1 MLYCTYK
8 QYQTAG
14 GTLDEA
20 AFDTLCARASRL
32 IDRHTFGRAGSH
44 AKVCTDCAEALAM
57 ACASIVQ
64 SLERAEAAR
73 AATGYA
79 PGVTSVNNDGFAV
92 TFSEGHFP
100 SGLQRKRRASS
111 PTRWAATPTACCIG
125 GVSEMQCSVTVVNL
139 IHDTATETDRLV
151 CHVIP
156 GCSWREKQDTSGG
169 DPQRTVHVR
178 LPPAA
183 GYLPYFQWAKLPPG
197 EKAAHWTLKRGGKLI
212 CGAVRSLTEAEYAAL
227 EKTHICC
234 TVAAVSDNREPLLPH
249 FHVEGS

>member
-1 MLYCTYK
+1 
-8 QYQTAG
+8 
-14 GTLDEA
+14 
-20 AFDTLCARASRL
+20 
-32 IDRHTFGRAGSH
+32 
-44 AKVCTDCAEALAM
+44 
-57 ACASIVQ
+57 
-64 SLERAEAAR
+64 
-73 AATGYA
+73 
-79 PGVTSVNNDGFAV
+79 
-92 TFSEGHFP
+92 
-100 SGLQRKRRASS
+100 
-111 PTRWAATPTACCIG
+111 
-125 GVSEMQCSVTVVNL
+125 MQCSVTVVNL
-139 IHDTATETDRLV
+139 IHDTATETDRPV

-156 GCSWREKQDTSGG
+156 GSSWREKLDTSGG

-212 CGAVRSLTEAEYAAL
+212 CGAVRCLTEAEYAAL